1 MYSNVKTF
9 LQNEKNP
16 ELYSLDMETDNENYL
31 GTENPIE
38 RFYMYKSGNVD
49 KQSVYEGAVRYRELN
64 EEISKS
70 IIDCDSC
77 DLAKD
82 VYRLLWSE
90 AINDC
95 ENSTIDGQHGDTMTS
110 LQHSLNLA
118 FELIETE
125 EDRKKYFKGKKV
137 SLAYQIELLFCTD
150 DFMSRASKINGLESF
165 ARLYHTV
172 GNMIP
177 VPPMFN
183 TSRSNFGADDYWDV
197 TLTKIKKWYDT
208 HDNTVIAELLHKSN
222 ANDKAVL
229 LCEKW
234 LSWFGSWS
242 EFIAKN
248 YLDDFVDDQ
257 KIEPIRF
264 KPDTANDVKA
274 FFEVCSSLIEKRGKR
289 MVEELKSRVL

>member
-1 MYSNVKTF
+1 MYSNVKTL
-9 LQNEKNP
+9 LQNERHP
-16 ELYSLDMETDNENYL
+16 EFYSLDMETDNENYL

-137 SLAYQIELLFCTD
+137 SLAYQIELLFCTN

-165 ARLYHTV
+165 ACLYHTV
-172 GNMIP
+172 GNIIP

-183 TSRSNFGADDYWDV
+183 SSRSNFGVDDYWDV
-197 TLTKIKKWYDT
+197 TLTKIKEWYDS
-208 HDNTVIAELLHKSN
+208 HDNTAIAELLHKTDV
-222 ANDKAVL
+222 NDKAVM
-229 LCEKW
+229 LCIKW
-234 LSWFGSWS
+234 LTWFGSWS
-242 EFIAKN
+242 EFIAEN

-257 KIEPIRF
+257 NNEPIRF
-264 KPDTANDVKA
+264 KPDTAHDVEA

-289 MVEELKSRVL
+289 MVEELKSRV

>member
-1 MYSNVKTF
+1 MYSNVKTL
-9 LQNEKNP
+9 LQNERHP
-16 ELYSLDMETDNENYL
+16 EFYSLDMETDNENYL

-64 EEISKS
+64 E
-70 IIDCDSC
+70 
-77 DLAKD
+77 
-82 VYRLLWSE
+82 
-90 AINDC
+90 
-95 ENSTIDGQHGDTMTS
+95 DTMTS

-137 SLAYQIELLFCTD
+137 SLAYQIELLFCTN

-183 TSRSNFGADDYWDV
+183 TSRSNFGANDYWDV

-274 FFEVCSSLIEKRGKR
+274 FFEICSSLIEKRVKR